1 MKRNTDKRINTLQWK
16 KLFIAMI
23 FACLCL
29 GAKAQAYTDTL
40 SVTVYFPC
48 GSSNIAKYPANIK
61 SLEDFILQLDS
72 VGQIYVIKPVSLSLT
87 SSTSPEGGLN
97 INRKISRRRG
107 QAALDYLIN
116 HSETFREISSA
127 IECQTDE
134 LTTNHLRSNTKR
146 TKYPKMRYAK

>member
-1 MKRNTDKRINTLQWK
+1 MEEIIHCYDFCVS
-16 KLFIAMI
+16 LFRS
-23 FACLCL
+23 
-29 GAKAQAYTDTL
+29 KSTDTL

-97 INRKISRRRG
+97 INRKIC
-107 QAALDYLIN
+107 LVL
-116 HSETFREISSA
+116 
-127 IECQTDE
+127 
-134 LTTNHLRSNTKR
+134 K
-146 TKYPKMRYAK
+146 